1 MKRKRINILLVTVMS
16 LVALFG
22 ITVGTV
28 SAVGTDEFD
37 VVLQAAIAN
46 NGAVPALGLTS
57 DVALNTLLTDADPSN
72 DPLIVDLRTADEY
85 ANGHI
90 IGSINVHYRT
100 LGDAAVISGLNAAL
114 AAHIANGG
122 ANSIVSYGNEHHFK
136 VFAQYLYIQGLPAK
150 SLSHGLA
157 GWTKNTVA
165 APNRYKRCTTFDALG
180 HGIAP
185 AGCNTNDF
193 PVTAPYDYAN
203 YDDAALRSG
212 EGYPNVDCISG
223 PVTAAD
229 LPEITRCTF
238 SAMYGNPANPEYQI
252 TAATVYDMLDDN
264 QDGCMACAGDDL
276 SNDPFVLSNRGSLW
290 NMPTCTKPG
299 PDLERGHIPGVVSV
313 DWCFGPSRME
323 LKTLQNTDFM
333 PVNDLVVHHCW
344 VGQSQMYGAAWY
356 HLLGYTAISMDWG
369 INSWTDDDYVRQAVI
384 NEIQYVSDLV
394 VEAYADVKVMP
405 TTLNTRSKGDYV
417 TAVIKLPAGYD
428 NTIIDIST
436 VKLNGTLSAVSGS
449 STVDSV
455 TVKFNRAA
463 VGGIVSPGANTMTV
477 TGSSTDGKL
486 IFVGSSIMNVQ

>member
-1 MKRKRINILLVTVMS
+1 MNRTHKILFVIL
-16 LVALFG
+16 ALAALTFIISPG
-22 ITVGTV
+22 MAG
-28 SAVGTDEFD
+28 AVGTDEFN
-37 VVLQAAIAN
+37 VVLQAGIAN
-46 NGAVPALGLTS
+46 NGAVPQLGNTS
-57 DVALNTLLTDADPSN
+57 DVALNTLLTDSNPSN

-85 ANGHI
+85 AKGHI
-90 IGSINVHYRT
+90 VGSINVYYRT
-100 LGDAAVISGLNAAL
+100 LGDVNVINGLSSAL

-136 VFAQYLYIQGLPAK
+136 VFAQYLSIQGLPAK
-150 SLSHGLA
+150 NLTHGLA
-157 GWTKNTVA
+157 GWTKNIVA

-185 AGCNTNDF
+185 ANCNTNDF
-193 PVTAPYDYAN
+193 PVTTSN
-203 YDDAALRSG
+203 YVDAATLSG

-223 PVTAAD
+223 PVTSAD

-252 TAATVYDMLDDN
+252 TAAEVYDMLDDN

-290 NMPTCTKPG
+290 NMPTCSKPG
-299 PDLERGHIPGVVSV
+299 PDQSLGHIPGVVTV
-313 DWCFGPSRME
+313 DWCVGTSRME
-323 LKTLQNTDFM
+323 VKTLQNTDFI
-333 PVNDLVVHHCW
+333 PVNQLLVHHCW

-369 INSWTDDDYVRQAVI
+369 INSWTDSDTVRQAVI
-384 NEIQYVSDLV
+384 NEAQYVSDLV

-405 TTLNTRSKGDYV
+405 TTLNTKSKGDYV

-436 VKLNGTLSAVSGS
+436 VKLQGTLSAVSGS

-463 VGGIVSPGANTMTV
+463 VGGIVSPGSNTMFV

-486 IFVGSSIMNVQ
+486 IFVGSSIMNVL